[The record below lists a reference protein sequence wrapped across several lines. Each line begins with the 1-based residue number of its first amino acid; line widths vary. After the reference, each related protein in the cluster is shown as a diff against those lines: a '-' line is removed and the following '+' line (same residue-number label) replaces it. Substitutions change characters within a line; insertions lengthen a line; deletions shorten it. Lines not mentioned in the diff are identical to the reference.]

1 MEEGE
6 LYKYMPIK
14 SAIAF
19 VNKKVDI
26 YGVVIGYE
34 KPKPTKRSD
43 MISTMTITDMSYH
56 SPGLRLLVFASDSEK
71 LPRVK
76 TIGDI
81 IRLHRVKIEVHKD
94 GFNAVANIRY
104 SSFLLF
110 EGKGAT
116 SYIPYHSSHDKFTAT
131 SHDETIINS
140 LRSWSENF
148 PIDSG
153 KNDYTV
159 PIKDIREGVYFDLCC
174 KVLFVHGISKSVSI
188 IYVWDGTDAPPKEF
202 VMKPDEEM
210 DIHADQLEESLIASL
225 PRNILCK
232 FPCVGTVLRVFTEMQ
247 IDEILRQL
255 PGIEHWVKLRNMT
268 CRTQSGIWEGVMTH
282 TSKVSILSCQTEERY
297 ERESTE
303 RLESE
308 STRLPQWCPKL
319 RECITVTDCEGVR
332 FSTLMDIITHS
343 QVTYK
348 FRCLVRVI
356 AALPGKVEE
365 FAGQRLNAE
374 NHAEYFYRVRLT
386 LEDPTA
392 QIHAYLYAE
401 DADKFFAGH
410 PAADLRSSGSSLN
423 VLKSK
428 VSKLLG
434 IAECTSEEGEK
445 RRICNPPWIKCC
457 VKSYYIDKKSPWESR
472 RYRIFGT
479 TLKG

>member
-1 MEEGE
+1 M
-6 LYKYMPIK
+6 
-14 SAIAF
+14 
-19 VNKKVDI
+19 
-26 YGVVIGYE
+26 VIGYE

-43 MISTMTITDMSYH
+43 MISTMTIMDMSYH
-56 SPGLRLLVFASDSEK
+56 SPGLRLLVFASDLEK
-71 LPRVK
+71 IPCVK

-81 IRLHRVKIEVHKD
+81 IRLHRVKIEVYKNE
-94 GFNAVANIRY
+94 FKAVANIRS

-110 EGKGAT
+110 EGKGGA
-116 SYIPYHSSHDKFTAT
+116 SYIPYHSSHEKFTAT
-131 SHDETIINS
+131 SHDEIIINS
-140 LRSWSENF
+140 LRSWFENF

-159 PIKDIREGVYFDLCC
+159 PIKAIREGVYFDLCC
-174 KVLFVHGISKSVSI
+174 KVFFVHGICKGVSI

-210 DIHADQLEESLIASL
+210 DILADQLEDSLIVSL

-232 FPCVGTVLRVFTEMQ
+232 FPCVGTVLRVITEMQ
-247 IDEILRQL
+247 IDELLRQL
-255 PGIEHWVKLRNMT
+255 PGIGHWVKLRNMT

-282 TSKVSILSCQTEERY
+282 TSKVSILSCHTEESY
-297 ERESTE
+297 ERDATE

-319 RECITVTDCEGVR
+319 RECITVTDCEGVG

-356 AALPGKVEE
+356 AALPWKVEE
-365 FAGQRLNAE
+365 FAGHRLNAE

-392 QIHAYLYAE
+392 RIHAYLYAE
-401 DADKFFAGH
+401 DADKFFIGH
-410 PAADLRSSGSSLN
+410 PAAVLRSSGSSLN
-423 VLKSK
+423 LLKSK
-428 VSKLLG
+428 FSNLLG

-445 RRICNPPWIKCC
+445 RRICNPPWIECC
-457 VKSYYIDKKSPWESR
+457 VKSYYLDKKSPWESR